1 MKKTLLTF
9 ALATATAFLGLAP
22 RASAAAGDVNRFDL
36 TRSAGVATCL
46 PNARGHVTITDV
58 GPVQRMHVEVAGLP
72 ANKEFSLFLI
82 QVPKTPFGLV
92 WYQGDVVTNANGDGA
107 ANFRGIFSKETF
119 INGPGVAAAPAVF
132 PDNAVTN
139 PLTAPIQIYHVGLW
153 FADFNDAQTAGC
165 PANPTPFD
173 GDHVGGTQ
181 VLNTSSFADDQGPL
195 RNIQ

>member
-22 RASAAAGDVNRFDL
+22 RASAAAGDINQFDL
-36 TRSAGVATCL
+36 ARSAGVATCL
-46 PNARGHVTITDV
+46 PNARGHVTITDL
-58 GPVQRMHVEVAGLP
+58 GTVQRMRVEVAGLP
-72 ANKEFSLFLI
+72 AGKEFTVFLI
-82 QVPKTPFGLV
+82 QVPKAPFGMV
-92 WYQGDVVTNANGDGA
+92 WYQGDIITSANGVGV

-119 INGPGVAAAPAVF
+119 INAPGPAAAPSVF

-139 PLTAPIQIYHVGLW
+139 PVTAPIQIYHVGLW
-153 FADFNDAQTAGC
+153 FADFNDAQHAGC

-181 VLNTSSFADDQGPL
+181 VLNTSNFADDQGPL